1 MEEFQIHS
9 AYDHH
14 ALKTMSRVLRKTVRR
29 KWSVALRVFGWF
41 AVSLIVLAQLAL
53 AALDALPPFDF
64 GEALTLLVVVVMVA
78 LLLFEDDFNGWIAS
92 MNLLPGTREADTRF
106 GAEEYVVT
114 TQAAET
120 HMHYENIRIV
130 GETKDSFVFIIG
142 KRHAQ
147 QFPKSGLAAGT
158 PEQFR
163 DFIAEK
169 TGLSVRY
176 VK

>member
-29 KWSVALRVFGWF
+29 KWSIAFRVFGWF
-41 AVSLIVLAQLAL
+41 VVALVVLAHLAL
-53 AALDALPPFDF
+53 VMLDALPLFDF
-64 GEALTLLVVVVMVA
+64 GDALALLVVVAGIAV
-78 LLLFEDDFNGWIAS
+78 LLFEDDFNSWIAS
-92 MNLLPGTREADTRF
+92 INLLPGTREADTRF
-106 GAEEYVVT
+106 GADEYIVT

-120 HMHYENIRIV
+120 RMRYENIRAV

-147 QFPKSGLAAGT
+147 QFPKAGLAAGT

-163 DFIAEK
+163 DFIAAK
-169 TGLSVRY
+169 TGLSVLY

>member
-14 ALKTMSRVLRKTVRR
+14 ALKTMSRVLRKTTRR
-29 KWSVALRVFGWF
+29 KRSIALRVFGWT
-41 AVSLIVLAQLAL
+41 AVSAYVLLEAFLLWCGVFDPDIVALLAL
-53 AALDALPPFDF
+53 V
-64 GEALTLLVVVVMVA
+64 LVLSV
-78 LLLFEDDFNGWIAS
+78 LLFEDDITAWAAGL
-92 MNLLPGTREADTRF
+92 NLLPGTREADTRF
-106 GAEEYVVT
+106 GADEYVVT
-114 TQAAET
+114 TKAAET
-120 HMHYENIRIV
+120 HMHYENIRII

-147 QFPKSGLAAGT
+147 QFPKAGLAAGT

-163 DFIAEK
+163 DFIAGK

>member
-29 KWSVALRVFGWF
+29 KWSIALRVFGWTV
-41 AVSLIVLAQLAL
+41 VSVYVLLNVL
-53 AALDALPPFDF
+53 LLCWGDFDPDI
-64 GEALTLLVVVVMVA
+64 VA
-78 LLLFEDDFNGWIAS
+78 LLAIVFVLSALLFEDDVTGWAAG

-106 GAEEYVVT
+106 LSDEYIVT
-114 TQAAET
+114 TQATET
-120 HMHYENIRIV
+120 RMHYENIGII

-147 QFPKSGLAAGT
+147 QFPKAGLAAGT

-163 DFIAEK
+163 DFIAQK

>member
-14 ALKTMSRVLRKTVRR
+14 ALKTMSRVLRKTTRR
-29 KWSVALRVFGWF
+29 KWSIALRVFGWT
-41 AVSLIVLAQLAL
+41 AVSAYVLLEAFLL
-53 AALDALPPFDF
+53 WCGDFDPDI
-64 GEALTLLVVVVMVA
+64 VA
-78 LLLFEDDFNGWIAS
+78 LLAIVFVLSVLLFEDDFNGWIAS

-106 GAEEYVVT
+106 GAEEYIVT

-120 HMHYENIRIV
+120 HMRYENIGVV
-130 GETKDSFVFIIG
+130 GETTDSFVFIIG

-147 QFPKSGLAAGT
+147 QFPKAGLAAGT

>member
-1 MEEFQIHS
+1 MEEFDIHS

-14 ALKTMSRVLRKTVRR
+14 ALKTMSRVLRKTMRR
-29 KWSVALRVFGWF
+29 KWNVALRVFGWT
-41 AVSLIVLAQLAL
+41 AVSVYVLLNVLLLCWGDFDPDIVALLAIVLVLS
-53 AALDALPPFDF
+53 
-64 GEALTLLVVVVMVA
+64 V
-78 LLLFEDDFNGWIAS
+78 LLFEDDLNGWIAS
-92 MNLLPGTREADTRF
+92 MNLLPGTREADTHF

-120 HMHYENIRIV
+120 RMRYENIGVV

-147 QFPKSGLAAGT
+147 QFPKAGLAAGT

-163 DFIAEK
+163 DFIAQK